1 VSHPVPIRCVA
12 LIGEAGSGVSTLS
25 RALAHH
31 QTDIVWLDAG
41 ASSELVAGPCL
52 AASDAVVIVVSA
64 VQGLSSVMS
73 ELWERVSHLPTTVV
87 VTHLDVPGAD
97 IDESAAVCRRVLGLD
112 LHIPF
117 LPIHD
122 DDGTLAGF
130 LDVLGDVI
138 HVQDADGSQI
148 LSTDDEHRA
157 LTQAYRDELID
168 LLLAECADDTTV
180 EAMAAGAH
188 VTYSQVSTW
197 LLEGVST
204 SRIHVALG
212 FAAHTNRGDIGL
224 DLIAAHLDST
234 TPALSA
240 HQLPVLTLP
249 DGDPTDPLQID
260 GPAVALVLGRDA
272 AGTCCRVLGGTIS
285 DGDLVMA
292 VSADETAPVTVS
304 WTDAT
309 SASAGSVVH
318 TTHELAAGTTLASL
332 DHIVMVESG

>member
-1 VSHPVPIRCVA
+1 
-12 LIGEAGSGVSTLS
+12 
-25 RALAHH
+25 
-31 QTDIVWLDAG
+31 
-41 ASSELVAGPCL
+41 L

-64 VQGLSSVMS
+64 VQGVSSVMS

-87 VTHLDVPGAD
+87 VTHLDATRAD

-112 LHIPF
+112 LQIPY

-138 HVQDADGSQI
+138 HVQEADGSHM
-148 LSTDDEHRA
+148 LSTDDEHRT

-188 VTYSQVSTW
+188 VTHAQVSEW
-197 LLEGVST
+197 LHEGIST

-212 FAAHTNRGDIGL
+212 FAAHTVRGDIGL
-224 DLIAAHLDST
+224 DLIAALLDST
-234 TPALSA
+234 TPSLSA
-240 HQLPVLTLP
+240 HQLPVLTLT
-249 DGDPTDPLQID
+249 DGDPTEPLQID

-272 AGTCCRVLGGTIS
+272 VGICCRVLAGTVA
-285 DGDLVMA
+285 DGDQMMA
-292 VSADETAPVTVS
+292 VSAGETTPVTVS

-318 TTHELAAGTTLASL
+318 TTHEFSAGTTLASL
-332 DHIVMVESG
+332 EHIVMVESG